1 MIKKFGLP
9 ILTLFGIGYFKYAP
23 GTAASF
29 ITCLIYFTLTESA
42 FSLGINKFHIVVFL
56 IFVLFYS
63 IIFIDKLSPV
73 FKKKDPREI
82 VIDEFVGQCIPL
94 VSILFRTDGFIPNCC
109 IIFRVKNKEY
119 WVSLD
124 FLVVGKF
131 WTRLFSYSKMVLVED
146 QFMVRDFCFN
156 FLYCSKF
163 NFLRSRYLFIST
175 LRTEIFNKGAISL
188 EDKLSLKYAQSFK
201 SLGVNFKCLLLI
213 FFRKSLSVLL
223 KA

>member
-9 ILTLFGIGYFKYAP
+9 ILTLFGVGYFKYAP

-29 ITCLIYFTLTESA
+29 ITCLIYFILTESA

-94 VSILFRTDGFIPNCC
+94 VSILFRPDAFIPNCC
-109 IIFRVKNKEY
+109 YKGTIEEASVIWILLSFILFRFFDILKPFPINIVDKKMKNGVGVMLDDIIA
-119 WVSLD
+119 
-124 FLVVGKF
+124 GI
-131 WTRLFSYSKMVLVED
+131 YSTIVI
-146 QFMVRDFCFN
+146 
-156 FLYCSKF
+156 Y
-163 NFLRSRYLFIST
+163 I
-175 LRTEIFNKGAISL
+175 I
-188 EDKLSLKYAQSFK
+188 YALWF
-201 SLGVNFKCLLLI
+201 
-213 FFRKSLSVLL
+213 
-223 KA
+223 

>member
-9 ILTLFGIGYFKYAP
+9 ILTLFGVGYFKYAP

-42 FSLGINKFHIVVFL
+42 FSLGINKFYIVVFL

-94 VSILFRTDGFIPNCC
+94 VSILFKPDGFIPNCC
-109 IIFRVKNKEY
+109 YKGTIEEASVIWILLSFILFRFFDILKPFPINIVDKKMKNGVGVMLDDIIA
-119 WVSLD
+119 
-124 FLVVGKF
+124 GI
-131 WTRLFSYSKMVLVED
+131 YSTIVI
-146 QFMVRDFCFN
+146 
-156 FLYCSKF
+156 Y
-163 NFLRSRYLFIST
+163 I
-175 LRTEIFNKGAISL
+175 I
-188 EDKLSLKYAQSFK
+188 YALWF
-201 SLGVNFKCLLLI
+201 
-213 FFRKSLSVLL
+213 
-223 KA
+223 

>member
-9 ILTLFGIGYFKYAP
+9 ILTLFGVGYFKYAP

-42 FSLGINKFHIVVFL
+42 FSLGINKFYIVVFL

-94 VSILFRTDGFIPNCC
+94 VSILFRPDGFIPNCC
-109 IIFRVKNKEY
+109 YKGTIEEASVIWILLSFILFRFFDILKPFPINIVDKKMKNGVGVMLDDIIAGIYSTIVIY
-119 WVSLD
+119 IIYSLW
-124 FLVVGKF
+124 F
-131 WTRLFSYSKMVLVED
+131 
-146 QFMVRDFCFN
+146 
-156 FLYCSKF
+156 
-163 NFLRSRYLFIST
+163 
-175 LRTEIFNKGAISL
+175 
-188 EDKLSLKYAQSFK
+188 
-201 SLGVNFKCLLLI
+201 
-213 FFRKSLSVLL
+213 
-223 KA
+223 